1 MTFNNNIPVDK
12 NLLIIGGSGRNVG
25 KTTLATSI
33 INKISATTPTIG
45 LKVSTFKK
53 GNEQYH
59 GAHTPLPLNSFRINT
74 ETCVNPQKDTA
85 KMVFSGASEAY
96 FIETFDTL
104 VPQAYNEFKRI
115 SNSDGLPVVCESQSL
130 RYYVKP
136 GLFILIIDS
145 RNSKKFTEEK
155 IKLADFV
162 CYTGNDQTWPEKL
175 TSQIHFTSEGWVLN
189 KTLPLSRDEDF

>member
-1 MTFNNNIPVDK
+1 MPVDK

-33 INKISATTPTIG
+33 ITKISATTPTIG

-85 KMVFSGASEAY
+85 KMVFSGASKAY
-96 FIETFDTL
+96 FIETYDTL
-104 VPQAYNEFKRI
+104 VPQAYNEFIRT
-115 SNSDGLPVVCESQSL
+115 SNSAGLAIVCESQSL

-136 GLFILIIDS
+136 GLFILIMDS
-145 RNSKKFTEEK
+145 QNSKKFTEEF
-155 IKLADFV
+155 IKQADFV
-162 CYTGNDQTWPEKL
+162 CYTGNDKTWPEKL
-175 TSQIHFTSEGWVLN
+175 SRQIHFTTEGWVLN
-189 KTLPLSRDEDF
+189 KTLPLCPDEDL